1 MFQVE
6 PLASGEP
13 LSYLFLKKQKYLRLS
28 FIIKL
33 QPSFDISGQEL
44 AFFPLPVSNRCIIR
58 EPLFTLIRVLVSC
71 ELARFIYRGSSVTDV
86 KGNL

>member
-1 MFQVE
+1 MK

-13 LSYLFLKKQKYLRLS
+13 LSYIFLKKEKSLRLS
-28 FIIKL
+28 FTINL

-44 AFFPLPVSNRCIIR
+44 AFFPLPVYNRCIIW
-58 EPLFTLIRVLVSC
+58 EPLFTLIRALVSC
-71 ELARFIYRGSSVTDV
+71 ELLARFIYRGSSVTDV